1 MRKLGV
7 AMLVAV
13 LALFAGITAFG
24 GQHVAAGIHAR
35 AAPGMTV
42 AQHQPAEPI
51 AMYAVLPA
59 ADYTMRESTTS
70 EASADRMPMVACHE
84 RWKPPA
90 GKRLGTRTPTLPRSG
105 PITS

>member
-1 MRKLGV
+1 MRKMGV

-13 LALFAGITAFG
+13 LGLFAAVSGWNLG
-24 GQHVAAGIHAR
+24 VAAGIHAR

-59 ADYTMRESTTS
+59 ADYTMRGSITS
-70 EASADRMPMVACHE
+70 EASADRMPSVTCHE